1 MAADPQGGS
10 TTPTTGARAPAR
22 YLLVAAALVLAY
34 LVVVPVL
41 WQQRGVVEDG
51 PLSFRAPA
59 LTTALMPGQSPG
71 RLEQACARQEPFSS
85 LDYQRMKV
93 VGGRMDGRVYYGCY
107 AVATDGAVRGAAV
120 LDPDL
125 LLVRDVALLKRSGAW
140 RWIGGVKTE
149 LEAAL
154 GCSASSAC
162 TCCITGGLDPARGP
176 ARAGSGGRDPAPTS
190 PSACCRASAG
200 C

>member
-22 YLLVAAALVLAY
+22 YLLVAAALALAY

-51 PLSFRAPA
+51 PLNFRAPA
-59 LTTALMPGQSPG
+59 LTTALVPGQAPE
-71 RLEQACARQEPFSS
+71 RLELACARQEPFSS

-93 VGGRMDGRVYYGCY
+93 VGGRVAGRVYYGCY
-107 AVATDGAVRGAAV
+107 AVAADGAVRGAAV
-120 LDPDL
+120 LDRDL

-140 RWIGGVKTE
+140 RWIGGVKTQ

-154 GCSASSAC
+154 GFA
-162 TCCITGGLDPARGP
+162 GLVVILGMYLLYYRRPR
-176 ARAGSGGRDPAPTS
+176 
-190 PSACCRASAG
+190 
-200 C
+200 